1 MAIGTTASTSAAA
14 AVAGLLVVAAAALL
28 SPAAVGDVDEVKQ
41 ALVAIRAALV
51 DPNRVLGGW
60 DAAAR
65 GDPCSWPM
73 VTCYQGQVY
82 ELTLTHQNL
91 SGTLSPAIG
100 RLTLLQN
107 LSLCNNAISGPIPD
121 IIGRMESLQSLD
133 LSNNHFTGRIPTTLG
148 GLPKLLYLKLN
159 NNSLSGPIPHSLA
172 TAPMMSTLDL
182 SFNNLSGN
190 WPISH
195 ARINVLLGGN
205 PFLNIPAEEPLN
217 LPIKNSTDTEDN
229 SDSDIKDK
237 RGRIISVVALCLA
250 VVCAVTF
257 IAVATIL
264 FRQGCWREQAIAV
277 DVEYSPEGRL
287 GHLKHFKFKD
297 IKKATNN
304 FSQRNILGEG
314 GYGIVYKGCLSD
326 GTIVAVKRLKTR
338 VLDVGDDQFH
348 TEVGVISLVVHRNL
362 LHLTGFCTTN
372 DERLLVYP
380 YMPNG
385 TVASKLHEN
394 VNGKPALDWSRRK
407 RIALSVAR
415 GLLYLH
421 EQCDPKIIH
430 RDIKA
435 SNILLDEHLEAAI
448 ADFGLA
454 KLVDHGVSRVMT
466 EAHGTFG
473 RIPPE
478 SLMTGHSSEKTDVYG
493 FGFLLFELITG
504 RETLDLHEN
513 ENENENENGGIL
525 EWAREL
531 LEQSQLSSF
540 VDMKIRNNYD
550 SVELEEMVQLALLC
564 TMYKPEHRPKMSE
577 VVRML
582 EEGDGVA
589 EKWEA
594 MKDVE
599 EPDPNS
605 PGYLFPVVDYDA
617 DQSSSIELKAI
628 ELSGPR

>member
-1 MAIGTTASTSAAA
+1 MAAGTTAGRTTAAA
-14 AVAGLLVVAAAALL
+14 AVVGLVVAAAALL
-28 SPAAVGDVDEVKQ
+28 SPAAVGDVEEVK
-41 ALVAIRAALV
+41 ALVEIRAALV
-51 DPNRVLGGW
+51 DPSRVLDGW
-60 DAAAR
+60 DAAAG
-65 GDPCSWPM
+65 GDPCGWPM

-82 ELTLTHQNL
+82 ELSLTHQNL
-91 SGTLSPAIG
+91 SGTLSPAIR

-133 LSNNHFTGRIPTTLG
+133 LSNNHFTGSIPSTLG
-148 GLPKLLYLKLN
+148 SLNKLLYLKLN

-172 TAPMMSTLDL
+172 TAPMISTLDL

-190 WPISH
+190 WPIFH
-195 ARINVLLGGN
+195 ARIHVLLGGN
-205 PFLNIPAEEPLN
+205 PLLNTPAEEPLD
-217 LPIKNSTDTEDN
+217 LPMQNPTDTED
-229 SDSDIKDK
+229 DSNTKDK
-237 RGRIISVVALCLA
+237 RGRIISVVALCVA
-250 VVCAVTF
+250 IGCAVTF
-257 IAVATIL
+257 ITVAVIVY
-264 FRQGCWREQAIAV
+264 RHGRWRERAIAV
-277 DVEYSPEGRL
+277 DVEYGPEGRL
-287 GHLKHFKFKD
+287 GHLKHFKFKE

-314 GYGIVYKGCLSD
+314 GYGIVYKGCLPD
-326 GTIVAVKRLKTR
+326 GTIVAVKRLKTH

-348 TEVGVISLVVHRNL
+348 TEVGVIGLVVHRNL

-372 DERLLVYP
+372 EERLLVYP

-385 TVASKLHEN
+385 TVASKLHEH
-394 VNGKPALDWSRRK
+394 VNDKPALDWSRRK
-407 RIALSVAR
+407 RIALNVAR

-421 EQCDPKIIH
+421 EQCDTKIIH

-435 SNILLDEHLEAAI
+435 SNILLDQHLEAAI

-454 KLVDHGVSRVMT
+454 KLVDHGVSRVIT
-466 EAHGTFG
+466 EARGTLG
-473 RIPPE
+473 RMPPE
-478 SLMTGHSSEKTDVYG
+478 SFMTGHSSEKSDVFG
-493 FGFLLFELITG
+493 FGFLLIELITG
-504 RETLDLHEN
+504 RETLELHEN
-513 ENENENENGGIL
+513 EYENGGIL
-525 EWAREL
+525 DWAREL
-531 LEQSQLSSF
+531 LEQNQLSSF

-550 SVELEEMVQLALLC
+550 SVELEEMVQIALLC

-599 EPDPNS
+599 EPDPDS

-617 DQSSSIELKAI
+617 DQRNSIELQAI

>member
-1 MAIGTTASTSAAA
+1 MAVGTARSRTTAAA
-14 AVAGLLVVAAAALL
+14 AVVGLVVAAAALL
-28 SPAAVGDVDEVKQ
+28 SPAAVGDVEEVK
-41 ALVAIRAALV
+41 ALLEIRAALV
-51 DPNRVLGGW
+51 DTSRVLDGW
-60 DAAAR
+60 DAAAGR
-65 GDPCSWPM
+65 GDPCGWPM

-82 ELTLTHQNL
+82 ELSLTHQNL

-133 LSNNHFTGRIPTTLG
+133 LSNNHFTGSIPSTLG
-148 GLPKLLYLKLN
+148 SLNKLLYLKLN

-172 TAPMMSTLDL
+172 TAPMISTLDL

-190 WPISH
+190 WPIFH
-195 ARINVLLGGN
+195 ARIHVLLGGN
-205 PFLNIPAEEPLN
+205 PLLNTPAEEPLD
-217 LPIKNSTDTEDN
+217 LPMQNPIDTE
-229 SDSDIKDK
+229 
-237 RGRIISVVALCLA
+237 
-250 VVCAVTF
+250 
-257 IAVATIL
+257 
-264 FRQGCWREQAIAV
+264 
-277 DVEYSPEGRL
+277 VEYGPEGRL
-287 GHLKHFKFKD
+287 GHLKHFKFKE

-314 GYGIVYKGCLSD
+314 GYGIVYKGCLPD
-326 GTIVAVKRLKTR
+326 GTIVAVKRLKTH

-348 TEVGVISLVVHRNL
+348 TEVGVIGLVVHRNL

-372 DERLLVYP
+372 EERLLVYP

-385 TVASKLHEN
+385 TVASKLHEH
-394 VNGKPALDWSRRK
+394 VNDKPALDWSRRK
-407 RIALSVAR
+407 RIALNVAR

-435 SNILLDEHLEAAI
+435 SNILLDQHLEAAI

-454 KLVDHGVSRVMT
+454 KLVDHGVSRVIT
-466 EAHGTFG
+466 EARGTLG
-473 RIPPE
+473 RMPPE
-478 SLMTGHSSEKTDVYG
+478 SFMTGHSSEKSDVFG
-493 FGFLLFELITG
+493 FGFLLIELITG
-504 RETLDLHEN
+504 RETLELHEN
-513 ENENENENGGIL
+513 EYENGGIL
-525 EWAREL
+525 DWAREL
-531 LEQSQLSSF
+531 LEQNQLSSF

-550 SVELEEMVQLALLC
+550 SVELEEMVQIALLC

-599 EPDPNS
+599 EPNPDS

-617 DQSSSIELKAI
+617 DQSNSIELRAI